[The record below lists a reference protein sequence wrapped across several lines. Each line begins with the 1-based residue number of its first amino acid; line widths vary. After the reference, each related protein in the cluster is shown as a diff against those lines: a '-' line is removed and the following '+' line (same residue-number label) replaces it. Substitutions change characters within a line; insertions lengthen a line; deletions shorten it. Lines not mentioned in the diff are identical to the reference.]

1 MRHLVLAVT
10 LAVLSVC
17 GCSAMQ
23 GLVRTTGELVGLT
36 HEAPVVELPP
46 QPEPAI
52 QAGWGVMAGVVYDFL
67 RKPALDAVEGYRALM
82 AECQQVLVA
91 EHGMPA
97 VLPET
102 VPEIRRSLA
111 SVQALQTDRQVA
123 LAEDGA
129 RRTQAAVKSQ
139 TSRWSLH
146 SGALGTYILMGAGAS
161 LGALALW
168 ALKKAGKATVRY
180 LSLSGAIET
189 AGVLVPGAADAVKA
203 VLRTQ
208 PQAVQDD
215 LRKTRVRAGG

>member
-1 MRHLVLAVT
+1 MRHLVLAVA

-46 QPEPAI
+46 QPSPAL
-52 QAGWGVMAGVVYDFL
+52 QAGWGVMAGVVFDYL
-67 RKPALDAVEGYRALM
+67 VTPARDAVDGYRLLM
-82 AECQQVLVA
+82 ADCQQVLVA

-102 VPEIRRSLA
+102 VPEIRQALA
-111 SVQALQTDRQVA
+111 GVQALQTDRQVA
-123 LAEDGA
+123 LAEDGVQ
-129 RRTQAAVKSQ
+129 RTQAAVTSQ

-161 LGALALW
+161 LGALAWW
-168 ALKKAGKATVRY
+168 ALKKAGKAALRFTTV
-180 LSLSGAIET
+180 SGAIET
-189 AGVLVPGAADAVKA
+189 AGALVPGAADAVKM
-203 VLRTQ
+203 VLRAQ
-208 PQAVQDD
+208 PKAVQDD
-215 LRKTRVRAGG
+215 LRATRVRAGG